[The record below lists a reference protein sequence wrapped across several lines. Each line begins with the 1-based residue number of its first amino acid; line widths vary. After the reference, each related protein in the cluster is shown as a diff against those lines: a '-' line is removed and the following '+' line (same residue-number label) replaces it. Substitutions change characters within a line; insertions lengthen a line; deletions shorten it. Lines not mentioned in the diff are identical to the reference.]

1 MKEIKVLIAD
11 DIKQTRE
18 NIRLLMELD
27 PSIHVVGEA
36 ADGEQTLEVTRMTAP
51 DVVLMDIN
59 MPVMD
64 GIKATELLTIRF
76 PQIAVIVISVQGEQE
91 YLKKAMMAG
100 AREYMIKPFTAD
112 ELISTIKRVVEV
124 NRRRWEAQQQVPQSS
139 AIPTHKPQF
148 ISLFSAKGGAGKTS
162 IAVNLAVALADRTG
176 KRVALV
182 DLDLQF
188 GDVAVLMNIHPKRTI
203 AELMQENVELDRD
216 LLEPYLYQRNGV
228 NVLAAPNK
236 PELAELVNEEG
247 VTRTLQALASFHD
260 YIVIDTPPAFND
272 VTLTALD
279 QSDSIFMVLTPDLPS
294 LKDNKRAL
302 DLTKTLSIQQKIK
315 LLLNRSG
322 GGFGIEVEDV
332 ERSMEMRIN
341 ASLPNDAKLVMTA
354 MNRGVPFVIMDPN
367 APMSRSIQSLL
378 ALIGRLDSS
387 PAKTET
393 TPKSGG
399 FFSRR
404 RERLAL
410 LER

>member
-18 NIRLLMELD
+18 NIRMLLELD
-27 PSIHVVGEA
+27 PSIQVVGEA
-36 ADGEQTLEVTRMTAP
+36 ADGEQTLEMAELTAP

-76 PQIAVIVISVQGEQE
+76 PRMAVIVVSVQGEQE

-112 ELISTIKRVVEV
+112 ELISTIKRVSEI
-124 NRRRWEAQQQVPQSS
+124 NQKRWEAQRQEPQTV
-139 AIPTHKPQF
+139 IPTHKPRI
-148 ISLFSAKGGAGKTS
+148 ISLFSAKGGVGKTS
-162 IAVNLAVALADRTG
+162 IAVNLAVALAQRTG
-176 KRVALV
+176 ERVALV

-188 GDVAVLMNIHPKRTI
+188 GDVAVMMNIHPKRTI
-203 AELMQENVELDRD
+203 AELMQENDELDRE
-216 LLEPYLYQRNGV
+216 LLESYLYQRNGV

-236 PELAELVNEEG
+236 PELAELVNDEG
-247 VTRTLQALASFHD
+247 VTRVLQALTGFHD
-260 YIVIDTPPAFND
+260 YIVIDTPPVFND
-272 VTLTALD
+272 MTLAAFD
-279 QSDSIFMVLTPDLPS
+279 RSDSILMVLTPDLPS

-302 DLTKTLSIQQKIK
+302 DLAKTLSIQPKMK
-315 LLLNRSG
+315 LVLNRSG
-322 GGFGIEVEDV
+322 GGFGIEDEDV

-341 ASLPNDAKLVMTA
+341 ASFPNDAKLVMTA
-354 MNRGVPFVIMDPN
+354 MNRGVPFVLMDPN

-378 ALIGRLDSS
+378 PLVGRLENGTV
-387 PAKTET
+387 KTESV
-393 TPKSGG
+393 PKRGG
-399 FFSRR
+399 IFSRR

>member
-18 NIRLLMELD
+18 NIRLLLELD
-27 PSIHVVGEA
+27 SSIQVVGEA
-36 ADGEQTLEVTRMTAP
+36 ADGEQTLELAGMTSP

-64 GIKATELLTIRF
+64 GIKATELLNIRY
-76 PQIAVIVISVQGEQE
+76 PRIAVIVISVQGEQE

-112 ELISTIKRVVEV
+112 ELISTIKRVAEI
-124 NRRRWEAQQQVPQSS
+124 NSKRWEAQQQVPQT
-139 AIPTHKPQF
+139 ATIPTHKPQA

-162 IAVNLAVALADRTG
+162 IAVNLAVALAERTG
-176 KRVALV
+176 ERVALV

-203 AELMQENVELDRD
+203 AELMQENVDLDRE
-216 LLEPYLYQRNGV
+216 LLESYLYQRNGV
-228 NVLAAPNK
+228 HVLAAPNK

-260 YIVIDTPPAFND
+260 YIVIDTPPVFND
-272 VTLTALD
+272 MTLAAFD
-279 QSDSIFMVLTPDLPS
+279 QSDSILMVLTPDLPS

-302 DLTKTLSIQQKIK
+302 DLAKTLSLQPKIK
-315 LLLNRSG
+315 LVLNRSG
-322 GGFGIEVEDV
+322 GGFGIEESDV
-332 ERSMEMRIN
+332 ERSMEMKIS
-341 ASLPNDAKLVMTA
+341 ASFPNDAKLVMTA

-367 APMSRSIQSLL
+367 APMSRSMQSLL
-378 ALIGRLDSS
+378 PLVGRLENAAVKAEGTS
-387 PAKTET
+387 KR
-393 TPKSGG
+393 GG

>member
-11 DIKQTRE
+11 DVRQTRE

-27 PSIHVVGEA
+27 PSIQVVGEA
-36 ADGEQTLEVTRMTAP
+36 ADGEQTLELAGMTAP

-64 GIKATELLTIRF
+64 GIKATELLNIRF

-112 ELISTIKRVVEV
+112 ELISTIKRVSEI
-124 NRRRWEAQQQVPQSS
+124 NQKRWEAQRGITQTTV
-139 AIPTHKPQF
+139 IPTHRPRA
-148 ISLFSAKGGAGKTS
+148 ISFFSAKGGVGKTS
-162 IAVNLAVALADRTG
+162 IAVNLAVALAQRTG
-176 KRVALV
+176 ERVALV

-188 GDVAVLMNIHPKRTI
+188 GDIAVMMNIHPKRTI
-203 AELMQENVELDRD
+203 AELMQENVDLDRE
-216 LLEPYLYQRNGV
+216 LLESYLYQRNGV

-236 PELAELVNEEG
+236 PELAELVNDEG
-247 VTRTLQALASFHD
+247 VTRVLQALAGFHD
-260 YIVIDTPPAFND
+260 YIVIDTPPVFND
-272 VTLTALD
+272 MTLAAFD
-279 QSDSIFMVLTPDLPS
+279 QSDSILMVLTPDLPS

-302 DLTKTLSIQQKIK
+302 DLTKTLSIHPKIK
-315 LLLNRSG
+315 LVLNRSG
-322 GGFGIEVEDV
+322 GGFGIEEEDV
-332 ERSMEMRIN
+332 ERSMEMKIN
-341 ASLPNDAKLVMTA
+341 ASFPSDAKLVMTA
-354 MNRGVPFVIMDPN
+354 MNRGVPFVIMDPH

-378 ALIGRLDSS
+378 PLVGRLESS
-387 PAKTET
+387 TVKVEAT
-393 TPKSGG
+393 SGKAG